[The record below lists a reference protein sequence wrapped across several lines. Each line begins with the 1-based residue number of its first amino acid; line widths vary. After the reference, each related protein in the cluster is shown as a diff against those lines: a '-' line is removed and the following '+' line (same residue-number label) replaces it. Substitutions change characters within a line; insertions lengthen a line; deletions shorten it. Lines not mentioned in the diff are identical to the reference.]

1 MSGGHSC
8 IAKSRVSSIRS
19 SGGLL
24 PKTTAVHG
32 LRFLDLSSLGAAGQ
46 ASKRKKDKR
55 LSVSCSLELWVVVRR
70 AKGRRSE
77 RGKCKA
83 PARLDSS
90 DMALTT

>member
-1 MSGGHSC
+1 MLGEHSC
-8 IAKSRVSSIRS
+8 DAKSRVSSIRS

-32 LRFLDLSSLGAAGQ
+32 PRFLDLSSLGATGQ
-46 ASKRKKDKR
+46 ASKRKKEK
-55 LSVSCSLELWVVVRR
+55 LSVSCSLELWVVVRG

-83 PARLDSS
+83 FCDWIAVIWP
-90 DMALTT
+90 